1 MVNNKI
7 KVVSMGVFFLGVVC
21 GCIATLL
28 YQKISR
34 WLSIRALPA
43 QKLEAHPVRYRND
56 GATISKDYSGQ

>member
-1 MVNNKI
+1 
-7 KVVSMGVFFLGVVC
+7 MGVFFLGVVC

-56 GATISKDYSGQ
+56 GAPISKDYSGQ